1 MKKTVLFLAM
11 FVLCG
16 SLFAQYYYADFEDGG
31 TGSEW
36 SWTVGN
42 NADNPELEFIDNPV
56 SGGINTT
63 PKVAQFTARAGGQSW
78 ALCYTSDIQDFA
90 FNAENSTVKIM
101 VNKPIISNVGIK
113 FEGSAAPMEILIPN
127 TMINQW
133 EEITFDFSGA
143 IGNSYNLMV
152 IIPDFA
158 DRPQDNVIYFDNIQ
172 LPSGNVNPDPEPTVA
187 APTPEVPSGDVI
199 SLFSNAYTDVTV
211 DGWST
216 DWDQAFVE
224 DIQIEGNDTKLYT
237 NLTYAAITFE
247 TETIDASG
255 MDFFHMDIWTPN
267 DTSAPAVFNVKL
279 VDYGP
284 DGVFDG
290 GDDTESEVSFIET
303 TMDSETWVSLDIPM
317 INFGGLAS
325 REHLAMLIISGDPN
339 TVYVDN
345 VYFYTGGTGP
355 AVPEIAAPTP
365 TQLQENV
372 VSLYSNAYTDV
383 TVDTWSAE
391 WDQAEVADIQIEG
404 NDTKL
409 YTSLVFAG
417 IEFTSQTIDAT
428 DMTHFSMD
436 VWTPDSTADPAV
448 FKVKL
453 VDFGADGAWGGG
465 DDVED
470 ELIFDEN
477 VMDTAAWVSLDIP
490 LTDFAG
496 LTTTGH
502 LAQMIISGDPNTVY
516 IDNIYFYNGDADV
529 NENSFYSAYTLGE
542 NYPNPFNPTTT
553 ISFSLEKA
561 ADVTLSVYNVKGRL
575 VETLIEGTLSPNSY
589 NQVWNAEDSASGI
602 YFYRLSVDGKE
613 IDTKRMVLLK

>member
-16 SLFAQYYYADFEDGG
+16 SLFAQYYNADFEDGG

-36 SWTVGN
+36 AWTVGN

-158 DRPQDNVIYFDNIQ
+158 DRLQDNVIYFDNIQ

-290 GDDTESEVSFIET
+290 GDDTESEVSFNET

-428 DMTHFSMD
+428 DMTHLSMD

-516 IDNIYFYNGDADV
+516 IDNIYFYNGDSDV
-529 NENSFYSAYTLGE
+529 NESSFYSAYSLGE

>member
-16 SLFAQYYYADFEDGG
+16 SLFAQYYNADFEDGG

-36 SWTVGN
+36 AWTVGN

-290 GDDTESEVSFIET
+290 GDDTESEVSFNET

-355 AVPEIAAPTP
+355 TVPEIAAPTP

-575 VETLIEGTLSPNSY
+575 VETLIEGTLSPNFY

>member
-16 SLFAQYYYADFEDGG
+16 SLFAQYYNADFEDGG

-36 SWTVGN
+36 AWTVGN

-290 GDDTESEVSFIET
+290 GDDTESEVSFNET

-355 AVPEIAAPTP
+355 TVPEIAAPTP

-428 DMTHFSMD
+428 DMTHLSMD

-516 IDNIYFYNGDADV
+516 IDNIYFYNGDSDV
-529 NENSFYSAYTLGE
+529 NESSFYSAYSLGE

-561 ADVTLSVYNVKGRL
+561 ADVTISVYNVKGRL
-575 VETLIEGTLSPNSY
+575 VETLIEGTLSPNFY

>member
-16 SLFAQYYYADFEDGG
+16 SLFAQYYNADFEDGG

-36 SWTVGN
+36 AWTVGN

-290 GDDTESEVSFIET
+290 GDDTESEVSFNET

-602 YFYRLSVDGKE
+602 YFYRLSVNGKE

>member
-16 SLFAQYYYADFEDGG
+16 SLFAQYYNADFEDGG

-36 SWTVGN
+36 AWTVGN

-290 GDDTESEVSFIET
+290 GDDTESEVSFNET